1 MNIIDYAISHARVF
15 FGILI
20 FVIAAGSTT
29 YISIPKEAV
38 PDVNIPIIYVSLSQK
53 GISAN
58 DSERLLVKP
67 IEDEVKTVEGI
78 KEIRSTAYTG
88 GGNVLLEF
96 NAGFN
101 ADKAMEDVREKVDR
115 AKGDLPNEAD
125 EPTVNEV
132 NISAFPIILI
142 SLSGNLPDRTLQ
154 DLAKILQDEIET
166 IPSVLEANIGGKRNE
181 QVDII
186 IDTLALEGYNINIE
200 NLISTVKQNNMM
212 VSAGAQDT
220 GDGSF
225 NIKVPGLYETIDDV
239 LDTPIKTFGDSV
251 ITFRDIAKVKRT
263 FEDRQSFARVN
274 GQNSVT
280 IEVSKRVGENII
292 ETISKIK
299 KISEDVTNKFPS
311 SVSVSFSQD
320 QSKTI
325 KTMLNSLQ
333 NNVIAAVI
341 LVLIIILGALGVR
354 SGLLVGISIPGSFLS
369 GILILSLI
377 GLTMNIVVLFAL
389 ILSVGLLVDGAIVV
403 VEYADRKIQEGL
415 SIKESYA
422 SASKKMALPIISSTA
437 TTLAAFVP
445 LLFWPGLAGEF
456 MKYMPITLICVL
468 TSSLFMALLFVP
480 VLGTIINTIAR
491 VLLQFIIP
499 TLLSLILYNILSI
512 LISYADIN
520 ALIIPLS
527 ILKYLAP
534 LILYIFIFIK
544 IIPIVYKISESINK
558 KQENVSE
565 VSKILSSD
573 NNEPIKNLKGF
584 TGSYAKLISFLLNHP
599 SKVILTAIIILIG
612 VNYTYAKIGNGVEF
626 FPQVE
631 PDLAKIVVYA
641 RGNLSASEK
650 REYVSKVE
658 NIILNI
664 QSKNNEFK
672 NIYALSGNISDQSEG
687 SEDFIG
693 SISLEYNDWDRRR
706 KSTVILSEILKK
718 TKSIKGI
725 KVESREAETG
735 PGGGKPI
742 NIKLTSPNK
751 SLLLTESYRLKE
763 FIDNYP
769 ELLNIEDNFPAP
781 GIEWEID
788 VNRKQAAK
796 FGANISS
803 IGNVIKLATN
813 GIKLGE
819 YRPDDS
825 TESIPLYLRY
835 PSDGRT
841 LDIIQNLRVNT
852 SLGLIPISNFVK
864 IKANNRTGNIIR
876 VDSKN
881 AINIQ
886 ADLEPGVFAD
896 AKVKEMEYVL
906 GITDKA
912 PLYRG
917 QPIKNIKLFNLN
929 SEVKAQLIGENQDQ
943 QEATEFLSKAFGVAL
958 FMMLM
963 ILLIQFNSFYSGFLI
978 LFSVV
983 MSTAG
988 VFIGLIITGQA
999 FGIVMTGVGVI
1010 ALAGIVVNNNIILI
1024 DTFDTL
1030 KKTMPNI
1037 KEAIIKTGA
1046 QRLRPVLLTTCTTV
1060 LGLLP
1065 MVTMTNVDFIT
1076 REITVGSPDTQ
1087 WWVQLASA
1095 IVFGLLFATLLT
1107 LIVTPSAL
1115 ILRENVKN
1123 WYEGKIKSGKII
1135 SEKIN

>member
-1 MNIIDYAISHARVF
+1 MNLIDYAISHARVF

-20 FVIAAGSTT
+20 FIIAAGSST

-96 NAGFN
+96 DAGFD
-101 ADKAMEDVREKVDR
+101 ADKAMDDIREKVDR

-154 DLAKILQDEIET
+154 DLAENLQDEIET
-166 IPSVLEANIGGKRNE
+166 IPSVLEAKIGGRRNE
-181 QVDII
+181 QVDVI

-200 NLISTVKQNNMM
+200 NLINTVNQNNMM
-212 VSAGAQDT
+212 VSAGEQDT

-263 FEDRQSFARVN
+263 FEDRKSYANVN
-274 GQNSVT
+274 GKKAVT

-292 ETISKIK
+292 DTIK
-299 KISEDVTNKFPS
+299 KIKEVSEQVTKDFPP
-311 SVSVSFSQD
+311 SVDISFSQD

-325 KTMLNSLQ
+325 QKMLNSLQ
-333 NNVIAAVI
+333 NNVIAAII

-354 SGLLVGISIPGSFLS
+354 SGFLVGVSIPGSFLS
-369 GILILSLI
+369 GILLLSI
-377 GLTMNIVVLFAL
+377 MGFTMNIVVLFAL
-389 ILSVGLLVDGAIVV
+389 ILSVGLLVDGAIVI
-403 VEYADRKIQEGL
+403 VEYADRKIKEGL
-415 SIKESYA
+415 TIKESFA
-422 SASKKMALPIISSTA
+422 GASKKMARPIISSTA

-456 MKYMPITLICVL
+456 MKYLPITLICVL

-491 VLLQFIIP
+491 VFLQFVIP
-499 TLLSLILYNILSI
+499 TLLSLILFNIFSI
-512 LISYADIN
+512 LTNYVDIN
-520 ALIIPLS
+520 GLKIPLT
-527 ILKYLAP
+527 IIKYLAS
-534 LILYIFIFIK
+534 LALFIFTFIK
-544 IIPIVYKISESINK
+544 IIPSVYKISESINK
-558 KQENVSE
+558 KQENISE
-565 VSKILSSD
+565 SSKILSSESD
-573 NNEPIKNLKGF
+573 VSVITLKGF
-584 TGSYAKLISFLLNHP
+584 IGSYAKLINFLLNHP
-599 SKVILTAIIILIG
+599 AKVIVSAILILVG
-612 VNYTYAKIGNGVEF
+612 VSFAYTKIGSGIEF
-626 FPQVE
+626 FPEVE
-631 PDLAKIVVYA
+631 PELAKIVVYA
-641 RGNLSASEK
+641 RGNLSAKEK
-650 REYVSKVE
+650 RDYVSRVE
-658 NIILNI
+658 NIILKI

-672 NIYALSGNISDQSEG
+672 NIYALSGNISDQSEA

-693 SISLEYNDWDRRR
+693 SISLEYNDWDKRR
-706 KSTVILSEILKK
+706 KSKVILNEILNK
-718 TKSIKGI
+718 TKTIKGI
-725 KVESREAETG
+725 KVESREQEGG
-735 PGGGKPI
+735 PPTGKPI

-751 SLLLTESYRLKE
+751 SLLLSESYRLKE
-763 FIDNYP
+763 FIDSYP
-769 ELLNIEDNFPAP
+769 ELINIEDNFPAP
-781 GIEWEID
+781 GIEWEIN

-796 FGANISS
+796 FGANIST

-825 TESIPLYLRY
+825 NDSIPLYLRY
-835 PSDGRT
+835 PSEGRT

-852 SLGLIPISNFVK
+852 AVGLVPIANFVE
-864 IKANNRTGNIIR
+864 IIANNRTGNIVR
-876 VDSKN
+876 VNSKN

-886 ADLEPGVFAD
+886 ADIEVGVYAD

-906 GITDKA
+906 GINKS
-912 PLYRG
+912 PPSFRG
-917 QPIKNIKLFNLN
+917 KPIENLKKFNLDPRIK
-929 SEVKAQLIGENQDQ
+929 VQLIGENQDQ
-943 QEATEFLSKAFGVAL
+943 KEAQDFLSKAFAVAL

-963 ILLIQFNSFYSGFLI
+963 ILLLQFNSFYSSFLI

-983 MSTAG
+983 MSTTG
-988 VFIGLIITGQA
+988 VFIGLMITGQA
-999 FGIVMTGVGVI
+999 FSIVMTGVGVI

-1024 DTFDTL
+1024 DTFDFL
-1030 KKTMPNI
+1030 KNKMPTVR
-1037 KEAIIKTGA
+1037 EAIIKTGA
-1046 QRLRPVLLTTCTTV
+1046 QRIRPVLLTTFTTV

-1065 MVTMTNVDFIT
+1065 MVTMTNVDFVT
-1076 REITVGSPDTQ
+1076 REITRGSPDTQ
-1087 WWVQLASA
+1087 WWVQLSTA
-1095 IVFGLLFATLLT
+1095 IVFGLIFATILT

-1115 ILRENVKN
+1115 MLRENIKT
-1123 WYEGKIKSGKII
+1123 WYQN
-1135 SEKIN
+1135 KINS

>member
-1 MNIIDYAISHARVF
+1 MNLIDYAISHARVF

-20 FVIAAGSTT
+20 FIIAAGSST

-96 NAGFN
+96 NAGFD
-101 ADKAMEDVREKVDR
+101 ADKAMDDIREKVDR

-154 DLAKILQDEIET
+154 DLAENLQDEIET
-166 IPSVLEANIGGKRNE
+166 IPSVLEAKIGGRRNE
-181 QVDII
+181 QVDVI

-200 NLISTVKQNNMM
+200 NLINTVNQNNMM
-212 VSAGAQDT
+212 VSAGEQDT

-263 FEDRQSFARVN
+263 FEDRKSYANVN
-274 GQNSVT
+274 GKNSVT

-292 ETISKIK
+292 DTIK
-299 KISEDVTNKFPS
+299 KIKEVSEQVTKDFPP
-311 SVSVSFSQD
+311 SVDISFSQD

-325 KTMLNSLQ
+325 QTMLNSLQ
-333 NNVIAAVI
+333 NNVIAAII

-354 SGLLVGISIPGSFLS
+354 SGFLVGVSIPGSFLS
-369 GILILSLI
+369 GILLLSI
-377 GLTMNIVVLFAL
+377 MGFTMNIVVLFAL
-389 ILSVGLLVDGAIVV
+389 ILSVGLLVDGAIVI
-403 VEYADRKIQEGL
+403 VEYADRKIKEGL
-415 SIKESYA
+415 TIKESFA
-422 SASKKMALPIISSTA
+422 GASKKMARPIISSTA

-456 MKYMPITLICVL
+456 MKYLPITLICVL

-480 VLGTIINTIAR
+480 VLGTIINTITR
-491 VLLQFIIP
+491 VFLQFVIP
-499 TLLSLILYNILSI
+499 TLLSLILFNIFSI
-512 LISYADIN
+512 LTNYVDIN
-520 ALIIPLS
+520 GLKIPLT
-527 ILKYLAP
+527 IIKYLAS
-534 LILYIFIFIK
+534 LALFIFTFIK
-544 IIPIVYKISESINK
+544 IIPSVYKISESINK
-558 KQENVSE
+558 KQGNISE
-565 VSKILSSD
+565 SSKILSSESD
-573 NNEPIKNLKGF
+573 VSVITLKGF
-584 TGSYAKLISFLLNHP
+584 IGSYAKLINFLLNHP
-599 SKVILTAIIILIG
+599 AKVIVSAILILVG
-612 VNYTYAKIGNGVEF
+612 VSFTYTKIGSGIEF
-626 FPQVE
+626 FPEVE
-631 PDLAKIVVYA
+631 PELAKIVVYA
-641 RGNLSASEK
+641 RGNLSAKEK
-650 REYVSKVE
+650 RDYVSRVE
-658 NIILNI
+658 NIILKI

-672 NIYALSGNISDQSEG
+672 NVYALSGNISDQSEA

-693 SISLEYNDWDRRR
+693 SISLEYNDWDKRR
-706 KSTVILSEILKK
+706 KSKVILNEILNK
-718 TKSIKGI
+718 TKTIKGI
-725 KVESREAETG
+725 KVESREQEGG
-735 PGGGKPI
+735 PPTGKPI

-751 SLLLTESYRLKE
+751 SLLLSESYRLKE
-763 FIDNYP
+763 FIDSYP
-769 ELLNIEDNFPAP
+769 ELINIEDNFPAP
-781 GIEWEID
+781 GIEWEIN

-796 FGANISS
+796 FGANIST

-825 TESIPLYLRY
+825 NDSIPMYLRY
-835 PSDGRT
+835 PSEGRT

-852 SLGLIPISNFVK
+852 AVGLVPIANFVE
-864 IKANNRTGNIIR
+864 IIANNRTGNIVR
-876 VDSKN
+876 VNSKN

-886 ADLEPGVFAD
+886 ADIEVGVYAD

-906 GITDKA
+906 GINKS
-912 PLYRG
+912 PPSFRG
-917 QPIKNIKLFNLN
+917 KPIENLKKFNLDPRIK
-929 SEVKAQLIGENQDQ
+929 VQLIGENQDQ
-943 QEATEFLSKAFGVAL
+943 KEAQDFLSKAFAVAL

-963 ILLIQFNSFYSGFLI
+963 ILLLQFNSFYSGFLI

-983 MSTAG
+983 MSTTG
-988 VFIGLIITGQA
+988 VFIGLMITGQA
-999 FGIVMTGVGVI
+999 FSIVMTGVGVI

-1024 DTFDTL
+1024 DTFDFL
-1030 KKTMPNI
+1030 KNKMPTVR
-1037 KEAIIKTGA
+1037 EAIIKTGA
-1046 QRLRPVLLTTCTTV
+1046 QRIRPVLLTTFTTV

-1065 MVTMTNVDFIT
+1065 MVTMTNVDFVT
-1076 REITVGSPDTQ
+1076 REITRGSPDTQ
-1087 WWVQLASA
+1087 WWVQLSTA
-1095 IVFGLLFATLLT
+1095 IVFGLIFATILT

-1115 ILRENVKN
+1115 MLRENIKT
-1123 WYEGKIKSGKII
+1123 WYQN
-1135 SEKIN
+1135 KINS

>member
-1 MNIIDYAISHARVF
+1 MNLIDYAISHARVF

-20 FVIAAGSTT
+20 FIIAAGSST

-96 NAGFN
+96 DAGFD
-101 ADKAMEDVREKVDR
+101 ADKAMDDIREKVDR

-154 DLAKILQDEIET
+154 DLAENLQDEIET
-166 IPSVLEANIGGKRNE
+166 IPSVLEAKIGGKRNE
-181 QVDII
+181 QVDVI

-200 NLISTVKQNNMM
+200 NLINTVNQNNMM
-212 VSAGAQDT
+212 VSAGEQDT

-263 FEDRQSFARVN
+263 FEDRKSYANVN
-274 GQNSVT
+274 GKNSVT

-292 ETISKIK
+292 DTIK
-299 KISEDVTNKFPS
+299 KIKEVSEQVTKDFPP
-311 SVSVSFSQD
+311 SVDISFSQD

-325 KTMLNSLQ
+325 QTMLNSLQ
-333 NNVIAAVI
+333 NNVIAAII

-354 SGLLVGISIPGSFLS
+354 SGFLVGVSIPGSFLS
-369 GILILSLI
+369 GILLLSI
-377 GLTMNIVVLFAL
+377 MGFTMNIVVLFAL
-389 ILSVGLLVDGAIVV
+389 ILSVGLLVDGAIVI
-403 VEYADRKIQEGL
+403 VEYADRKIKEGL
-415 SIKESYA
+415 TIKESFA
-422 SASKKMALPIISSTA
+422 GASKKMARPIISSTA

-456 MKYMPITLICVL
+456 MKYLPITLICVL

-491 VLLQFIIP
+491 VFLQFVIP
-499 TLLSLILYNILSI
+499 TLLSLILFNIFSI
-512 LISYADIN
+512 LTNYVDIN
-520 ALIIPLS
+520 GLKIPLT
-527 ILKYLAP
+527 IIKYLAS
-534 LILYIFIFIK
+534 LALFIFTFIK
-544 IIPIVYKISESINK
+544 IIPSVYKISETINK
-558 KQENVSE
+558 KQGNISE
-565 VSKILSSD
+565 SSKILSSESD
-573 NNEPIKNLKGF
+573 VSVITLKGF
-584 TGSYAKLISFLLNHP
+584 IGSYAKLINFLLNHP
-599 SKVILTAIIILIG
+599 AKVIVSAILILVG
-612 VNYTYAKIGNGVEF
+612 VSFTYTKIGSGIEF
-626 FPQVE
+626 FPEVE
-631 PDLAKIVVYA
+631 PELAKIVVYA
-641 RGNLSASEK
+641 RGNLSAKEK
-650 REYVSKVE
+650 RDYVSRVE
-658 NIILNI
+658 NIILKI

-672 NIYALSGNISDQSEG
+672 NIYALSGNISDQSEA

-693 SISLEYNDWDRRR
+693 SISLEYNDWDKRR
-706 KSTVILSEILKK
+706 KSKVILNEILNK
-718 TKSIKGI
+718 TKTIKGI
-725 KVESREAETG
+725 KVESREQEGG
-735 PGGGKPI
+735 PPTGKPI

-751 SLLLTESYRLKE
+751 SLLLSESYRLKE
-763 FIDNYP
+763 FIDSYP
-769 ELLNIEDNFPAP
+769 ELINIEDNFPAP
-781 GIEWEID
+781 GIEWEIN

-796 FGANISS
+796 FGANIST

-825 TESIPLYLRY
+825 NDSIPLYLRY
-835 PSDGRT
+835 PSEGRT

-852 SLGLIPISNFVK
+852 AVGLVPIANFVE
-864 IKANNRTGNIIR
+864 IIANNRTGNIVR
-876 VDSKN
+876 VNSKN

-886 ADLEPGVFAD
+886 ADIEVGVYAD

-906 GITDKA
+906 GINNF
-912 PLYRG
+912 PPSFRG
-917 QPIKNIKLFNLN
+917 KPIENLKKFNLDPRIK
-929 SEVKAQLIGENQDQ
+929 VQLIGENQDQ
-943 QEATEFLSKAFGVAL
+943 KEAQDFLSKAFAVAL

-963 ILLIQFNSFYSGFLI
+963 ILLLQFNSFYSGFLI

-983 MSTAG
+983 MSTTG
-988 VFIGLIITGQA
+988 VFIGLMITGQA
-999 FGIVMTGVGVI
+999 FSIVMTGVGVI

-1024 DTFDTL
+1024 DTFDFL
-1030 KKTMPNI
+1030 KNKMPTVR
-1037 KEAIIKTGA
+1037 EAIIKTGA
-1046 QRLRPVLLTTCTTV
+1046 QRIRPVLLTTFTTV

-1065 MVTMTNVDFIT
+1065 MVTMTNVDFVT
-1076 REITVGSPDTQ
+1076 REITRGSPDTQ
-1087 WWVQLASA
+1087 WWVQLSTA
-1095 IVFGLLFATLLT
+1095 IVFGLIFATILT

-1115 ILRENVKN
+1115 MLRENIKT
-1123 WYEGKIKSGKII
+1123 WYQN
-1135 SEKIN
+1135 KINS